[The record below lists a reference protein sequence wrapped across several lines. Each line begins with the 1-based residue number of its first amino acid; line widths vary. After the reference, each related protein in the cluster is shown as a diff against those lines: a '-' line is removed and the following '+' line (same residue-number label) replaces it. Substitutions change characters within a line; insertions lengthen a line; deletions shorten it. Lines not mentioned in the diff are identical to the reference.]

1 MDDRSYTYVEA
12 NGALLDVAVGRI
24 LGGVEA
30 RREVPAADEAAQAA
44 GVHVWQLHDE
54 ALRLREPLLHH
65 RRPTTRRDVA
75 CPSSTVTAPSLADE
89 AGARGEVYKPRRRRS
104 DRQVWVVS
112 GYAFLDEVGKEK
124 RREAAPSKQSIVFHL
139 LKRAAVVRQY
149 M

>member
-1 MDDRSYTYVEA
+1 VESIKTCENRQVRCQLSGVGDDRSYTYVEA

-75 CPSSTVTAPSLADE
+75 H
-89 AGARGEVYKPRRRRS
+89 RR
-104 DRQVWVVS
+104 
-112 GYAFLDEVGKEK
+112 
-124 RREAAPSKQSIVFHL
+124 P
-139 LKRAAVVRQY
+139 
-149 M
+149 